1 MKEIFNTKQRFSIRK
16 FSFGVAS
23 VLVGLTWLAPTS
35 TAQVEENS
43 STTQQATT
51 VLSTT
56 QTQGVSATTES
67 ATTVAP
73 SVQSEETSSEET
85 TVAPEA
91 STTGKR
97 RGKRDVSGATQQ
109 PTVEFL
115 NENGQTIDP
124 NTVFDGK
131 TGFNMQ
137 VKVRVTF
144 QENATEKK
152 ATIKLGNFLRLIDT
166 GANND
171 SLKPFLQ
178 GASSITKPTVNL
190 TTPDGTNYRNLDNTA
205 DAVNY
210 MGDTITYTFND
221 NVKSAVIPLTISRQ
235 EIVGVKG
242 ISTTGEINGST
253 EGIEKSTPI
262 TVESSQKD
270 TGGQL
275 VTGTNT
281 FNHIDLKDTA
291 DANREM
297 NTWFN
302 AGGSV
307 PGFEAATTNND
318 YTVVPGM
325 HFNLLIPRVSS
336 L

>member
-1 MKEIFNTKQRFSIRK
+1 
-16 FSFGVAS
+16 
-23 VLVGLTWLAPTS
+23 
-35 TAQVEENS
+35 
-43 STTQQATT
+43 
-51 VLSTT
+51 
-56 QTQGVSATTES
+56 
-67 ATTVAP
+67 
-73 SVQSEETSSEET
+73 
-85 TVAPEA
+85 
-91 STTGKR
+91 
-97 RGKRDVSGATQQ
+97 
-109 PTVEFL
+109 
-115 NENGQTIDP
+115 
-124 NTVFDGK
+124 
-131 TGFNMQ
+131 MQ

-152 ATIKLGNFLRLIDT
+152 ATIKLGNLLRLIDT

-171 SLKPFLQ
+171 SLKPFLK

-190 TTPDGTNYRNLDNTA
+190 TTPDGKNYRNLDNTA

-242 ISTTGEINGST
+242 VSTTGEINGLT

-270 TGGQL
+270 ASSQV

-291 DANREM
+291 DAKREM

-302 AGGSV
+302 AGS
-307 PGFEAATTNND
+307 
-318 YTVVPGM
+318 
-325 HFNLLIPRVSS
+325 
-336 L
+336 